1 MTDQRG
7 SGSELRRV
15 RASFSLAIL
24 IVSAAVLA
32 FALAGLLAGCSS
44 DSSQAPPQ
52 KVQTMLQ
59 DRLEAMNAGD
69 TQAVA
74 KCYATN
80 AALVNYADGGTSL
93 EGSAAIADYFGGIA
107 KEFGMQWTAEGD
119 PIQYDRYVIQRV
131 KNTELNGPGTGAS
144 VHMLELDS
152 NNQIV
157 NEWIVGW
164 IKA

>member
-15 RASFSLAIL
+15 RAGFSLAVL
-24 IVSAAVLA
+24 IVSAAMLA
-32 FALAGLLAGCSS
+32 FALAGPLAGCSS

-52 KVQTMLQ
+52 KVQAMLQ

-74 KCYATN
+74 ECYATS
-80 AALVNYADGGTSL
+80 ASLVNYADGGTNL
-93 EGSAAIADYFGGIA
+93 QGSVAIADYFSGVR
-107 KEFGMQWTAEGD
+107 KDFGMQWTAEGD

-131 KNTELNGPGTGAS
+131 TNTQLDGPGAGATIH
-144 VHMLELDS
+144 VLELDS